1 MCRSRKSTDSIQPNP
16 RSPRRS
22 SRSSRAPPSSSSK
35 ATSIDPSSSSA
46 SFTVT
51 SINTTT
57 TASFFNNRRRRH
69 PTSSSPSDSSSSL
82 STTPSYSLPAHLKH
96 YLHDTPHIYP
106 FSELS
111 SATGNFLLRP
121 LSPSSSA
128 WRCSLRGRDVAVF
141 RRRLR
146 RPVELPRLHKL
157 LTSICRSHHSSVAKL
172 LGASLSESDVYLVY
186 EFVKGANLRDCLRN
200 RVNPDYSPL
209 ARWASRMQVA
219 TDVAHG
225 LEYIHHC
232 TGMNGSGFV
241 HNRIKSSSIV
251 ITEDSLSAK
260 ICHLGTTELC
270 GEVAEEDEPLSS
282 PYGPRPMRT
291 NSSAMKFEGTR
302 GYMSPEFRSTGTP
315 TRKSDVYAFGVI
327 VLELLSG
334 EEPLKYSYDGES
346 GEFRRTSLIEGARD
360 AAREGVRRWVD
371 KRLKDSYPVEVAEK
385 MVQLALE
392 CVDDDP
398 DKRPDMGR
406 VAGRISKLYLE
417 SKKWGERFAV
427 PQDFSVSMAPR

>member
-1 MCRSRKSTDSIQPNP
+1 MCRSRKATDSIQPNLKC
-16 RSPRRS
+16 PRR
-22 SRSSRAPPSSSSK
+22 APSSSSK
-35 ATSIDPSSSSA
+35 ASSIDPSSSSNF
-46 SFTVT
+46 FTVT
-51 SINTTT
+51 STA
-57 TASFFNNRRRRH
+57 TASSSFNNRHHR
-69 PTSSSPSDSSSSL
+69 SSPSDSSSL
-82 STTPSYSLPAHLKH
+82 PTTPSYSLPAHLKH
-96 YLHDTPHIYP
+96 HLHDTPKIYP
-106 FSELS
+106 LSDLS
-111 SATGNFLLRP
+111 SATGNFLLRR

-141 RRRLR
+141 RRGLR
-146 RPVELPRLHKL
+146 RPVGLPRLREL
-157 LTSICRSHHSSVAKL
+157 LASICRSHHSSVAKL

-186 EFVKGANLRDCLRN
+186 EYVKGASLCDCLRN
-200 RVNPDYSPL
+200 RVNPDYSAL
-209 ARWASRMQVA
+209 ASWASRMRVA

-251 ITEDSLSAK
+251 VTEDSLSAK
-260 ICHLGTTELC
+260 ICHFGMAELC

-282 PYGPRPMRT
+282 PDTAKPKRT

-315 TRKSDVYAFGVI
+315 TRKSDVYAFGVV

-334 EEPLKYSYDGES
+334 EEPLKYSFDGES
-346 GEFRRTSLIEGARD
+346 DELRRTSVIEGARE
-360 AAREGVRRWVD
+360 AAAGASLRRWVD

-385 MVQLALE
+385 MVELGLE

-398 DKRPDMGR
+398 EKRPDMGR
-406 VAGRISKLYLE
+406 VAGRVSKLYLE
-417 SKKWGERFAV
+417 SKKWGERFAL
-427 PQDFSVSMAPR
+427 PQDFSASMAPR

>member
-16 RSPRRS
+16 KSPRRLS
-22 SRSSRAPPSSSSK
+22 KSSRAPSSSSK
-35 ATSIDPSSSSA
+35 TSSIDPPSSA
-46 SFTVT
+46 TFFTVT
-51 SINTTT
+51 STTT
-57 TASFFNNRRRRH
+57 SCSFVNNRHH
-69 PTSSSPSDSSSSL
+69 PTSPSDSSSL

-96 YLHDTPHIYP
+96 HLRDTPHIYP
-106 FSELS
+106 LSDIS
-111 SATGNFLLRP
+111 SATGNFLLRR

-146 RPVELPRLHKL
+146 RPAGLPRLRQL
-157 LTSICRSHHSSVAKL
+157 LASICRSHHSSVAKL
-172 LGASLSESDVYLVY
+172 LGASLSEGDVYLVY
-186 EFVKGANLRDCLRN
+186 EFVEGANLSDCLRN
-200 RVNPDYSPL
+200 RVNPDYSPI
-209 ARWASRMQVA
+209 ASWASRMQVA

-251 ITEDSLSAK
+251 VTEDSLNAK
-260 ICHLGTTELC
+260 ICHFGTAELC

-282 PYGPRPMRT
+282 PNTPKLMRT
-291 NSSAMKFEGTR
+291 NSNAMKFEGTR
-302 GYMSPEFRSTGTP
+302 GYMSPEFRSKGTP
-315 TRKSDVYAFGVI
+315 TRKSDVYAFGVV

-334 EEPLKYSYDGES
+334 EEPLKYSFDRES
-346 GEFRRTSLIEGARD
+346 GDFRRTSVIEGARE
-360 AAREGVRRWVD
+360 AARGSVRRWVD

-385 MVQLALE
+385 MVQLGLA

-398 DKRPDMGR
+398 ERRPDMGR
-406 VAGRISKLYLE
+406 VAGRVSKLYLE
-417 SKKWGERFAV
+417 SKTWGERFAL